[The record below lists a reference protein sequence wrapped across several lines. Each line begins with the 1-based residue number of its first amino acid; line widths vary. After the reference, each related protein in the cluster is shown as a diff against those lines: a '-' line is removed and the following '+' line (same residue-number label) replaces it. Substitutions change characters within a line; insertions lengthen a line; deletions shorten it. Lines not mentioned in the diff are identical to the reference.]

1 MPFSFADSDRF
12 DDYWSL
18 RRDGAMT
25 PTVELPTRTEGRDAE
40 VLCNKVFTRDV
51 TWLKVG
57 R

>member
-1 MPFSFADSDRF
+1 
-12 DDYWSL
+12 
-18 RRDGAMT
+18 MT